1 MTTYNNTPATSF
13 PILANAIYG
22 TAFNFISEVDG
33 NLVEGYM
40 NNETGELCLSNINL
54 NFTSLDMACKYLG
67 MTKTGLGELLY
78 PTTATEGKYHNEQK
92 IRDRRRVVGN

>member
-22 TAFNFISEVDG
+22 TVNFISEFEG
-33 NLVEGYM
+33 NLVSGYM
-40 NNETGELCLSNINL
+40 DNNTGVLHLTNTHL

-67 MTKTGLGELLY
+67 MKKTGLGELLY
-78 PTTATEGKYHNEQK
+78 PTIEGK
-92 IRDRRRVVGN
+92 